1 MKVDVTIGDQEFIVN
16 FDDST
21 GKVVVIERVVI
32 FEGKRRKFYDEK
44 VRCVRDPSLSLPS
57 SPNPLY
63 ERVIELA
70 RSAL

>member
-1 MKVDVTIGDQEFIVN
+1 MKIDVNHDGRDFIV
-16 FDDST
+16 DIHQEKGT
-21 GKVVVIERVVI
+21 ALVTERVVI

-44 VRCVRDPSLSLPS
+44 IRWIHLRDHP
-57 SPNPLY
+57 PLKTDPFY

>member
-21 GKVVVIERVVI
+21 CKVVVIERVVI

-44 VRCVRDPSLSLPS
+44 VRCVRDPSLP
-57 SPNPLY
+57 PPPIQNPLY
-63 ERVIELA
+63 ERAIELA
-70 RSAL
+70 RSEL